1 MKSVTEKSGRP
12 AESGAGSGRASTS
25 SGRGRARALMPAVG
39 DRLGLDRLLFRSE
52 YVVIIAFAL
61 VLAGQLVEDMA
72 DSAPLQM
79 MPTEFSSRRW
89 TLIAVVLYE
98 LLILRLVDRT
108 VRRSLP
114 AFERVLRLEPAAFRA
129 YVHRLRPPDPTT
141 SLVILAASAL
151 IVTVL
156 FAGLSLDLPLTNDPV
171 TGLPLFLPQDPLAAL
186 VILGGY
192 TVFCWAGLSL
202 LYLTISLGR
211 ALGQL
216 CREPLEVDV
225 FDTTNLLP
233 FGNIALASA
242 LAPAGIIGI
251 LLFGLGQPTSWLS
264 WTVLLLAACSSI
276 AALLY
281 PLRGIHR
288 QMSDAKEA
296 VLANLNARIATV
308 YDEVNHKGGDPAFI
322 ATLNARTNTL
332 VPLRK
337 TVGEM
342 TTWPFADTVAF
353 GRAVLIASAP
363 LIYTVLSELI
373 KVFWINPLSSP

>member
-1 MKSVTEKSGRP
+1 MQ
-12 AESGAGSGRASTS
+12 A
-25 SGRGRARALMPAVG
+25 ARN
-39 DRLGLDRLLFRSE
+39 RLGLDRLHFPSR
-52 YVVIIAFAL
+52 YVSIVAFAI
-61 VLAGQLVEDMA
+61 VVAGQVAEDLA

-79 MPTEFSSRRW
+79 VQPEFSPRW

-114 AFERVLRLEPAAFRA
+114 SLERVLRLDPTAFRT
-129 YVHRLRPPDPTT
+129 YVHRLRPPDATT

-156 FAGLSLDLPLTNDPV
+156 FSGLSLELPLTNDPI
-171 TGLPLFLPQDPLAAL
+171 TNQPLFLPGDPFTAL
-186 VILGGY
+186 VILAGY
-192 TVFCWAGLSL
+192 TVAGWAGLSL
-202 LYLTISLGR
+202 IYLSISLGR
-211 ALGQL
+211 ALGEL
-216 CREPLEVDV
+216 SREPLVVDV

-242 LAPAGIIGI
+242 LAPVGIVGI
-251 LLFGLGQPTSWLS
+251 LLFGLGSPSSWLS
-264 WTVLLLAACSSI
+264 WTVLLLAASASI
-276 AALLY
+276 VALLF

-296 VLANLNARIATV
+296 VLADINGKIAGV
-308 YDEVNHKGGDPAFI
+308 YDHMNRNSDDTSAI
-322 ATLNARTNTL
+322 ASLNQRTNTL

-337 TVGEM
+337 TVQEM

-363 LIYTVLSELI
+363 LIYTVLNELI
-373 KVFWINPLSSP
+373 KVFWIAPLSS

>member
-1 MKSVTEKSGRP
+1 MAKSVTQKSVG
-12 AESGAGSGRASTS
+12 EAGSEARTGIAV
-25 SGRGRARALMPAVG
+25 RGFGPAVH
-39 DRLGLDRLLFRSE
+39 DRLGLDRFRFPAE
-52 YVVIIAFAL
+52 LVVIVAL
-61 VLAGQLVEDMA
+61 AIVVAGQLAEDLT
-72 DSAPLQM
+72 DSAPLQLL
-79 MPTEFSSRRW
+79 PPEFSSRRW
-89 TLIAVVLYE
+89 TWIAVVAYE
-98 LLILRLVDRT
+98 LVILRVVDRT

-114 AFERVLRLEPAAFRA
+114 AFERVLQLEPAAFRR

-141 SLVILAASAL
+141 SLVLLAASTL

-156 FAGLSLDLPLTNDPV
+156 FAGLALELPLTNDPV
-171 TGLPLFLPQDPLAAL
+171 TNQPLFLPAAPLGAL
-186 VILGGY
+186 AVLGGY
-192 TVFCWAGLSL
+192 SVAGWAGLCL
-202 LYLTISLGR
+202 IYLTISLGR

-216 CREPLEVDV
+216 CREPLRIDV

-251 LLFGLGQPTSWLS
+251 LLIGLGQPTSWLS
-264 WTVLLLAACSSI
+264 WIVLLLAAVASI
-276 AALLY
+276 VALLY

-296 VLANLNARIATV
+296 VLASLNARLAAVYAEVDRPGDDGAAIA
-308 YDEVNHKGGDPAFI
+308 A
-322 ATLNARTNTL
+322 LNARTNTL

-373 KVFWINPLSSP
+373 KVFWINPLSS

>member
-1 MKSVTEKSGRP
+1 MKSVTRKS
-12 AESGAGSGRASTS
+12 ASEAAAPS
-25 SGRGRARALMPAVG
+25 VARSVR
-39 DRLGLDRLLFRSE
+39 DRLGLDRLRFPSE
-52 YVVIIAFAL
+52 LVVLVAFGI
-61 VLAGQLVEDMA
+61 VVAGQFAEDLV
-72 DSAPLQM
+72 DSPPLQM
-79 MPTEFSSRRW
+79 LPPEFSSRRW
-89 TLIAVVLYE
+89 TLIAVVLYS

-114 AFERVLRLEPAAFRA
+114 SFERVLRLEPAAFRA

-141 SLVILAASAL
+141 SLVLLAISAL

-156 FAGLSLDLPLTNDPV
+156 FAGLGQDLPLTNDPV
-171 TGLPLFLPQDPLAAL
+171 TGQPLYLPPDPVAAIAILA
-186 VILGGY
+186 GY
-192 TVFCWAGLSL
+192 TVVGWAGLSL
-202 LYLTISLGR
+202 IYLVVSLGR

-225 FDTTNLLP
+225 FDTTKLLP

-242 LAPAGIIGI
+242 LAPVGIIGI
-251 LLFGLGQPTSWLS
+251 FLFGLGPPTNWLS
-264 WTVLLLAACSSI
+264 WSVLLLAGCASVV
-276 AALLY
+276 ALLY

-296 VLANLNARIATV
+296 VLADLNARIANV
-308 YDEVNHKGGDPAFI
+308 YRDVSRKELDAGAI
-322 ATLNARTNTL
+322 AGLNARTNTL
-332 VPLRK
+332 VPLRR
-337 TVGEM
+337 TVHEM

-373 KVFWINPLSSP
+373 KVFWINPLSA